1 MTKKKPDVN
10 PTPDP
15 GTNPWWPCA
24 PWYVV
29 DYITYAIS
37 IQYLKAGETPRDHF
51 GYWPAN
57 WFETRK
63 KAEDYAL
70 ERRLDVIGYGLDSC
84 KDRLADL
91 ERGQRDHGFWMT
103 MSALGLLAVSVVII
117 ILAVYWVPMLLM
129 R

>member
-1 MTKKKPDVN
+1 MTKKKPDID
-10 PTPDP
+10 PTPIP
-15 GTNPWWPCA
+15 TPCA

-29 DYITYAIS
+29 DCITYAIS
-37 IQYLKAGETPRDHF
+37 IQYLKTGETPRALF

-63 KAEDYAL
+63 EAEDYAL